1 VVTGFVRYV
10 FQIGAPNTYLLVV
23 MEFTYVVTLLNLF
36 IAEGCISLSLELLYH
51 P

>member
-23 MEFTYVVTLLNLF
+23 MEFTYVVTLNLF